1 MSRTFASALILS
13 VAMHFLLTW
22 YLGDRL
28 WRYLSEPPPHDR
40 PSLLRIT
47 IESPVRSSTPHDNH
61 QRLLMPKQ
69 QRTPTPTADSEH
81 HDNTPPLNNQAELNQ
96 QQNSVSESKAPKIT
110 SARILSSSKA
120 ISRDLAIDEEQAE
133 TIENK
138 NSVSA
143 ILDQALNPTREAPNI
158 STLADGTTRV
168 VTEQGYTYCIK
179 PLDDWRIVD
188 PQDDMRV
195 SAFCK

>member
-1 MSRTFASALILS
+1 MSRAFASALVLS
-13 VAMHFLLTW
+13 VAIHFLLTW

-28 WRYLSEPPPHDR
+28 WRYLSDSPSHDR
-40 PSLLRIT
+40 PPLIRIT
-47 IESPVRSSTPHDNH
+47 IESPVRNSTPFVNH
-61 QRLLMPKQ
+61 QRTSMPQ
-69 QRTPTPTADSEH
+69 QKRAPDPPAEPERHDKTPS
-81 HDNTPPLNNQAELNQ
+81 PPNQAGLINQ
-96 QQNSVSESKAPKIT
+96 QQSVTESKAPEIT

-120 ISRDLAIDEEQAE
+120 ISRDLAIGEDQAE
-133 TIENK
+133 STENK
-138 NSVSA
+138 NSVAA
-143 ILDQALNPTREAPNI
+143 ILDRALNPKQEAPNI

>member
-1 MSRTFASALILS
+1 MSRTFASALSLS

-22 YLGDRL
+22 YLGDKL
-28 WRYLSEPPPHDR
+28 WRYLPESPSHDR
-40 PSLLRIT
+40 SSTIRIT
-47 IESPVRSSTPHDNH
+47 IESPVRVSTPDENH
-61 QRLLMPKQ
+61 QRASMPKQ
-69 QRTPTPTADSEH
+69 PRTRTAKPKRP
-81 HDNTPPLNNQAELNQ
+81 DNTPSPAIPPERNERKKPIM
-96 QQNSVSESKAPKIT
+96 ESKTDRVT
-110 SARILSSSKA
+110 SARILSSSKQ
-120 ISRDLAIDEEQAE
+120 IIRNLVSDEGQAD
-133 TIENK
+133 TTGDK
-138 NSVSA
+138 GSVSA
-143 ILDQALNPTREAPNI
+143 ILDQALNPKREAANI

>member
-28 WRYLSEPPPHDR
+28 WRYLSEPPSHDR
-40 PSLLRIT
+40 PFLIRIT
-47 IESPVRSSTPHDNH
+47 IESPVRTSKPHDNH
-61 QRLLMPKQ
+61 QRGLMPKQ
-69 QRTPTPTADSEH
+69 QWTPTPTAESEH
-81 HDNTPPLNNQAELNQ
+81 HNNTPPLNQ
-96 QQNSVSESKAPKIT
+96 QQNSALESKASKIT

-143 ILDQALNPTREAPNI
+143 ILDQALNPKREAPNI

>member
-1 MSRTFASALILS
+1 MSRTLASALILS

-28 WRYLSEPPPHDR
+28 WRYLTEPPSHDQ
-40 PSLLRIT
+40 PSMIRIT
-47 IESPVRSSTPHDNH
+47 IESPIRTSTPHENH
-61 QRLLMPKQ
+61 QRVSMPKQ
-69 QRTPTPTADSEH
+69 QRTPTQTAEPKRNDDTPSPTDQPGFNEQQDSI
-81 HDNTPPLNNQAELNQ
+81 T
-96 QQNSVSESKAPKIT
+96 ESKANKIT
-110 SARILSSSKA
+110 SARILSSSKQ
-120 ISRDLAIDEEQAE
+120 ISRNLAVDEEQAE
-133 TIENK
+133 TTENK

-143 ILDQALNPTREAPNI
+143 ILDQTLNPKREAPNI

-179 PLDDWRIVD
+179 PLDDWRIID

>member
-13 VAMHFLLTW
+13 IAMHFLLTW
-22 YLGDRL
+22 YLSDKL
-28 WRYLSEPPPHDR
+28 WRYLPESPSQDR
-40 PSLLRIT
+40 SSTIRIT
-47 IESPVRSSTPHDNH
+47 IESPVRVSTPHLNH
-61 QRLLMPKQ
+61 KRVSMPKQ
-69 QRTPTPTADSEH
+69 PRTPAAEPKRPDTTNPAGR
-81 HDNTPPLNNQAELNQ
+81 NQPKQPIA
-96 QQNSVSESKAPKIT
+96 ESKADRIT
-110 SARILSSSKA
+110 SARILSSSKQ
-120 ISRDLAIDEEQAE
+120 ISRNLVIGEQQAD
-133 TIENK
+133 TKGDK

-143 ILDQALNPTREAPNI
+143 ILDQALNPEREAAHI

-179 PLDDWRIVD
+179 PLDDWRVID